1 MDDPHLPPPPPSLPA
16 EETTAKGPE
25 TVSSPPRVALGPVG
39 VPPPP
44 PPPPPPLVM
53 PVPPEAPPIES
64 KRVLAGVTAIL
75 FGFIGLH
82 KFILGYTGEGVVMLL
97 VTFIGGFCTA
107 GVSILATAT
116 IGFIEGIVYLSK
128 SDAEFVREYQV
139 GRKEW
144 F

>member
-1 MDDPHLPPPPPSLPA
+1 MDDPHVPPPPSLPA
-16 EETTAKGPE
+16 DETAGKAPE
-25 TVSSPPRVALGPVG
+25 TVPGPPRVALGPAA

-44 PPPPPPLVM
+44 PPPP
-53 PVPPEAPPIES
+53 VPSPALAQPQAPAIES

-75 FGFIGLH
+75 FGLIGLH
-82 KFILGYTGEGVVMLL
+82 KFILGYTSEGVVMLL
-97 VTFIGGFCTA
+97 VTFVGGFCTA
-107 GVSILATAT
+107 GVSVLATAT

>member
-1 MDDPHLPPPPPSLPA
+1 MALPVPPPVPVDSAMSSAMPSGSPTPPPPAAPA
-16 EETTAKGPE
+16 AAFPA
-25 TVSSPPRVALGPVG
+25 SPA
-39 VPPPP
+39 
-44 PPPPPPLVM
+44 
-53 PVPPEAPPIES
+53 IES

-97 VTFIGGFCTA
+97 VTFVGGFCTA